1 MPLDIKPV
9 APGHTFTVVGTRPL
23 RPDGLDKVTG
33 RAKFGADATAPGMLI
48 GRVLRSP
55 HAHARIRS
63 IDASKALALPGVKA
77 VVTRDDFKE
86 GDPDFRDVL
95 RNVMARD
102 KALYEGHAV
111 AAVAAVSAIVARK
124 ALKLIKV
131 DYEVLPHVT
140 DVERA
145 MRADAPVLHDDM
157 FTAGLEEAPDN
168 AASAAKAEEFGH
180 VEDAK
185 EKESDPHHGASLA
198 GGFRPQSTK
207 PSNVAKRHEFGHGDV
222 EKGFAKADVVIERKF
237 RTEATHQGY
246 IEPHACL
253 ANYGSDG
260 QGELWGCTQ
269 GHYMVRNVCA
279 QLLGMDVSKLR
290 VTASEIGG
298 GFGGKTTVFLEPVAL
313 ALSRKAGKP
322 VKMVMSREEVFR
334 ATGPTSS
341 ATIWVKIGCTKAGR
355 ITAAETELKLQ
366 GGAFAGSP
374 VDMAAMAAFACY
386 DLENVKAVGW
396 DVVVNRPKQAA
407 YRAPGAPISAFG
419 VESVIDELAHKIGM
433 DPLEFRLKNAAK
445 EGTKSSY
452 GPTYGPIG
460 LIPTLEAVKKHPHY
474 KAPLK
479 ANQGRGVAAG
489 FWFNFGGQTC
499 VSLNINIDGTV
510 ALALGTPDI
519 GGSRASMCQ
528 MAAEELGIPYDK
540 VRAVVADT
548 SSLGFNDVTEG
559 SRATFSSGL
568 ATIQA
573 ARDAIGKLCGRAA
586 QMWGISADAVVWE
599 KGHAKPSGSNAGNF
613 EPLSLADI
621 AKVAANTGGPI
632 AGHYEVNAE
641 GAGVSFSTHIADVEV
656 DPETGRTL
664 ITRYTVIQDA
674 GKAIH
679 PSYVEGQYQGGAAQG
694 IGWALNEEYIYGEDG
709 KLQNPGF
716 LDYRIPVASDLPM
729 IDTVILEI
737 PNPGH
742 PYGLRGVGETSI
754 VPPLAAIA
762 NAVSAAAGVRMVDL
776 PMSPPKILKA
786 IGEHAAGKGKSKES
800 KGGSKR

>member
-9 APGHTFTVVGTRPL
+9 APGHHFTIVGTRPL

-33 RAKFGADATAPGMLI
+33 RAKFGADMTAPAMLI
-48 GRVLRSP
+48 GKILRSP

-63 IDASKALALPGVKA
+63 IDVSKALALPGVKA

-86 GDPDFRDVL
+86 GDPDLRDVL

-102 KALYEGHAV
+102 KVLYEGHAV
-111 AAVAAVSAIVARK
+111 AGVAATNAIVARK

-131 DYEVLPHVT
+131 DYEILPHVT
-140 DVERA
+140 DVEMA
-145 MRADAPVLHDDM
+145 MRADAPVLHDDL
-157 FTAGLEEAPDN
+157 FTAGLEEATDN
-168 AASAAKAEEFGH
+168 AAAAAKAEEIGH

-185 EKESDPHHGASLA
+185 EAESDPHHGKSLA
-198 GGFRPQSTK
+198 GGFRPQSSK

-222 EKGFAKADVVIERKF
+222 EKGFAKADVIIERKF
-237 RTEATHQGY
+237 TTGATHQGY

-253 ANYGSDG
+253 ANVGSDG

-313 ALSRKAGKP
+313 ALSRKSGKP
-322 VKMVMSREEVFR
+322 VKMAMSREDVFR
-334 ATGPTSS
+334 ASGPTSS
-341 ATIWVKIGCTKAGR
+341 ATVWVKVGATKAGR
-355 ITAAETELKLQ
+355 ITAAECELKLQ
-366 GGAFAGSP
+366 GGAFPGSP

-386 DLENVKAVGW
+386 DLQNVKAVGW

-419 VESVIDELAHKIGM
+419 VESVIDELAHKLGI

-460 LIPTLEAVKKHPHY
+460 LIPTLQAVKNHPHY
-474 KAPLK
+474 KAKLGP
-479 ANQGRGVAAG
+479 NQGRGIAAG

-519 GGSRASMCQ
+519 GGSRASMSQ

-540 VRAVVADT
+540 VRAIIADT
-548 SSLGFNDVTEG
+548 SSLGFNDITEG

-586 QMWGISADAVVWE
+586 QIWGIPAEAVVWE
-599 KGHAKPSGSNAGNF
+599 KGHAKPSGANAGNF

-621 AKVAANTGGPI
+621 AKTAANTGGPI
-632 AGHYEVNAE
+632 AGHFEVNAE
-641 GAGVSFSTHIADVEV
+641 GAGVSFSTHIADAEV
-656 DPETGRTL
+656 DPETGRTQ
-664 ITRYTVIQDA
+664 ITRYTVVQDA

-694 IGWALNEEYIYGEDG
+694 IGWALNEEYIYGADG
-709 KLQNPGF
+709 KLQNAGF

-754 VPPLAAIA
+754 VPPLAAVA
-762 NAVSAAAGVRMVDL
+762 NAVSAAAGVRMLEV
-776 PMSPPKILKA
+776 PMSPPRILKA
-786 IGEHAAGKGKSKES
+786 IGDQRAEKKKGKASGKS
-800 KGGSKR
+800 